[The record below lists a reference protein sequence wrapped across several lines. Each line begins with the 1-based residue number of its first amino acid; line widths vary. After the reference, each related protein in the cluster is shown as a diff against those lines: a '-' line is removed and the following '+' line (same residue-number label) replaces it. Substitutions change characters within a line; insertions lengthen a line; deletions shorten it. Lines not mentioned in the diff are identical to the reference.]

1 MINAISISNGAPI
14 ILLPLAVVVFINGL
28 KDYLEDLNR
37 KNSDRDENHRYCYI
51 QSLKSGE
58 FEKRYWKDVELG
70 NIVKIN
76 ENEYFPADLVCID
89 TKKNERED
97 VEIDGI
103 CYVETKNLDGESNL
117 KYKEAVKNMRNQYK
131 AIDDMIKLKG
141 KIECSP
147 PSEYISDF
155 MGYYSD
161 DKNDNKMI
169 IDKKNILLRGMSL
182 QQTYCIYG
190 IVVYI
195 GHNTKIMK
203 NLINTKTKNS
213 MIERIMNFQILFIFG
228 VDICFSVIYG
238 MINVIFISNSNV
250 IIYLL

>member
-1 MINAISISNGAPI
+1 
-14 ILLPLAVVVFINGL
+14 
-28 KDYLEDLNR
+28 
-37 KNSDRDENHRYCYI
+37 
-51 QSLKSGE
+51 
-58 FEKRYWKDVELG
+58 
-70 NIVKIN
+70 
-76 ENEYFPADLVCID
+76 
-89 TKKNERED
+89 
-97 VEIDGI
+97 
-103 CYVETKNLDGESNL
+103 
-117 KYKEAVKNMRNQYK
+117 
-131 AIDDMIKLKG
+131 
-141 KIECSP
+141 
-147 PSEYISDF
+147 

-161 DKNDNKMI
+161 DKNDNKII